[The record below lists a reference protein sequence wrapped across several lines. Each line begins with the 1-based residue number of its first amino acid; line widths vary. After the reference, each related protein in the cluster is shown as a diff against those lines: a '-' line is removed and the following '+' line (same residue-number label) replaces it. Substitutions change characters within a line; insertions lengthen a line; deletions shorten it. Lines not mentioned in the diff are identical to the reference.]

1 MHQAAQLAHYAKDH
15 NLGRLPDVFA
25 PVMAGICVVYAR
37 PFLRADGL
45 GPLNEKYARLTELK
59 MQETH
64 SDLIRNRLHF
74 YAHRDFL
81 KTRAV
86 APESGTAVDMHS
98 VQLFFDGRGSYT
110 FATQEPM
117 YRDIN
122 LPDII
127 RGALPDASRARET
140 SLIIHGRFLRSAK
153 FSLQNGAIPRN
164 AMQMLISRNT

>member
-1 MHQAAQLAHYAKDH
+1 MAESSMHQAAQLAHFAKDH

-45 GPLNEKYARLTELK
+45 GPLNEKYARLADLK

-64 SDLIRNRLHF
+64 SDLIRNRHHF

-81 KTRAV
+81 KTRALD
-86 APESGTAVDMHS
+86 PESGTAVDMHS
-98 VQLFFDGRGSYT
+98 VQLFFDERGSYT

-127 RGALPDASRARET
+127 RLAEFQRQRIGAERHKVIDKLNGGRVLPQ
-140 SLIIHGRFLRSAK
+140 G
-153 FSLQNGAIPRN
+153 
-164 AMQMLISRNT
+164 